1 MNTQEPFNEML
12 RGDAADDCADVTSKK
27 LLQIVNLA
35 PSETWLERVQDV
47 HPMKQIVWA
56 SIIQAC
62 VFGFMLLSFL
72 LISIATEA
80 REFDFEQM
88 KEDGDKL
95 EALYQKERAKYSMDF
110 NIENP
115 EHKYFLIINIL
126 DMATTLYAIENR
138 NSLVEGNP
146 LLPRRPKLEELLL
159 HKALT
164 MYALKRVG
172 LFSTNPTDEWNL
184 PFLNTGLSIIV
195 LNNLHNIHTKD

>member
-1 MNTQEPFNEML
+1 MKEE
-12 RGDAADDCADVTSKK
+12 KI
-27 LLQIVNLA
+27 LQIVNLS
-35 PSETWLERVQDV
+35 PSEDWIEKIVEV
-47 HPMKQIVWA
+47 HPMKQIIWA
-56 SIIQAC
+56 SIIQGC

-72 LISIATEA
+72 VISIATEA
-80 REFDFEQM
+80 REFDFEQI

-164 MYALKRVG
+164 VYALKHVG
-172 LFSTNPTDEWNL
+172 LFSTNPADEWNL
-184 PFLNTGLSIIV
+184 PLLNIGLSIVV
-195 LNNLHNIHTKD
+195 LHNLYNIHTTD